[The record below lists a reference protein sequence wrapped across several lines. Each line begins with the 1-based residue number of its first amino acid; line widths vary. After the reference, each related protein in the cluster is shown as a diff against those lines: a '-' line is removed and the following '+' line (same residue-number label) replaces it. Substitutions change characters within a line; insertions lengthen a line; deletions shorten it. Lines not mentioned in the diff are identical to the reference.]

1 MAEPRGQG
9 SAAPPARMPPV
20 ADKSTQ
26 LLLDALTRAAADGAG
41 TPLHAAK
48 AEAGLFPATAAAK
61 SIARKAVDDGLL
73 KAVSPNAKHFVAT
86 ESGLQFLLNESSPK
100 QVLEDFVRVLEARE
114 GQVIELLATAGRM
127 AEAFEGLKD
136 AVARVLPKVEAA
148 RVPVGAR
155 ALVSANGHYPSDS
168 TMTATLLS
176 RLPVPVADTLEDLAG
191 AVLGRLSDW
200 SSSAG
205 AGQDC
210 PLPEL
215 YRSLTT
221 REVPPTIGAFHD
233 CLRHLHERHQIY
245 LHPWTG
251 PLYAVPEPIYALLAG
266 HNVAYYASAR

>member
-1 MAEPRGQG
+1 M
-9 SAAPPARMPPV
+9 

-26 LLLDALTRAAADGAG
+26 LLLDALTRAAAYPAG

-48 AEAGLFPATAAAK
+48 AEAGLFPATAVAK
-61 SIARKAVDDGLL
+61 SVARKAMDDGLL
-73 KAVSPNAKHFVAT
+73 KPLPSSAKHFVAT
-86 ESGLQFLLNESSPK
+86 ESGLQYLLRESSPK

-136 AVARVLPKVEAA
+136 AVARVLPKVEAV

-155 ALVSANGHYPSDS
+155 ALVSANGHYSSDS
-168 TMTATLLS
+168 TMTATLELPS
-176 RLPVPVADTLEDLAG
+176 RLPAPVVDTLEDLAG

-200 SSSAG
+200 CSSAG

-233 CLRHLHERHQIY
+233 CLRHLHDRHQIY

-251 PLYAVPEPIYALLAG
+251 PLYAVPEPTFALLAG
-266 HNVAYYASAR
+266 HNVAYYASSRNDMVTR